1 VVTAV
6 YKFDFRLV
14 INETPS
20 KRRPVAGRSCSDRD
34 SCFWQCVFSADSRC
48 EC

>member
-1 VVTAV
+1 VVRAV
-6 YKFDFRLV
+6 YKFDLSLV

-20 KRRPVAGRSCSDRD
+20 KRRPVAGRSRSYRE